1 MFTTMKKRSTDNDN
15 DKRFTDNDNEKR
27 STDNENEKC
36 STDSK
41 NENNGFVLIF
51 PQRSTARW
59 TNEWTNKRP
68 HEQAPARTNER
79 RQN

>member
-51 PQRSTARW
+51 PQRSTAQR
-59 TNEWTNKRP
+59 TNEK
-68 HEQAPARTNER
+68 APARASAPTNER
-79 RQN
+79 TKTNFK